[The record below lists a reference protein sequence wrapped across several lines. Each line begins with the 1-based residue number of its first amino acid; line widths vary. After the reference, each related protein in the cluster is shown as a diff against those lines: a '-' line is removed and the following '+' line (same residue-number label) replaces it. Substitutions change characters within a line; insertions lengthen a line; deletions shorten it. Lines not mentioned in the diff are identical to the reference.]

1 MDDKKKIEIFDKC
14 FDKST
19 VDYIDSLT
27 DEQLAY
33 LCSNV
38 SNMVSKNSFLIK
50 RQIKIMSHKHR
61 K

>member
-27 DEQLAY
+27 DEQLEY

-38 SNMVSKNSFLIK
+38 CNLVSKNSFLIK
-50 RQIKIMSHKHR
+50 TQIKRMSKR
-61 K
+61 KN